1 MDSSSDAR
9 CVLADFEGL
18 GSELGAAMAAA
29 YEAADSWVEAIGA
42 ALAELLAFLDRR
54 PRDAR
59 LLVVD
64 SLVGDP
70 AIRVRREQL
79 LAQLAR
85 ALEADRPPP
94 VPGSLPAPFGGQA
107 VVGAVAA
114 ILHGRLREEPPPRL
128 LDLHES
134 LLRLIVLPYLDV
146 TSARDR
152 PARPPRER

>member
-1 MDSSSDAR
+1 MDRSSNAQLL
-9 CVLADFEGL
+9 LADFERL
-18 GSELGAAMAAA
+18 SSELGAAMAAA
-29 YEAADSWVEAIGA
+29 YEAADSWVEAVGA

-59 LLVVD
+59 LLIVD

-70 AIRVRREQL
+70 AIRARREQL
-79 LAQLAR
+79 LAQLAG

-94 VPGSLPAPFGGQA
+94 ALGSLPAPFGGQA

-114 ILHGRLREEPPPRL
+114 ILHGRLREEPPPPL

-134 LLRLIVLPYLDV
+134 LLGLIVLPYLDV
-146 TSARDR
+146 TTARDR